1 MKKLILMGLGLTAML
16 TVACTSNEK
25 PAEVPTKSQT
35 QINAEETVLENIMTR
50 TTCRAF
56 QNKPVEKEKVEVL
69 LQAGMAAPTALN
81 AQPWH
86 FIVIDDRDVLAQLG
100 TASPHTGVLT
110 TAPMAIAVCGNTDKK
125 LPTDE
130 GVYWIQDVAAATEN
144 ILLAAHAMGL
154 GATWTG
160 SYPVESRFKIA
171 KAALQLPDNIKSVS
185 IVALGYPAIEPQ
197 VKDKWNPNNVSYNKY
212 ESHQK

>member
-1 MKKLILMGLGLTAML
+1 MKRLTLISLGLAAML

-25 PAEVPTKSQT
+25 PAEPSKKAQT
-35 QINAEETVLENIMTR
+35 QIDTQEAVLENIMTR
-50 TTCRAF
+50 VTCRAY
-56 QNKPVEKEKVEVL
+56 QNKPVEKEKVELL

-86 FIVIDDRDVLAQLG
+86 FIVITDRDVLEELG
-100 TASPHTGVLT
+100 AASPHTGVLA
-110 TAPMAIAVCGNTDKK
+110 TAPLAIAVCGDTDKK
-125 LPTDE
+125 LPVDE

-171 KAALQLPDNIKSVS
+171 KKALQLPDHIKSVS
-185 IVALGYPAIEPQ
+185 IVALGYPAMEPQ
-197 VKDKWNPNNVSYNKY
+197 VKDKWNPANVSYNKY
-212 ESHQK
+212 EANNN